1 MHFEHLVEINDFRIP
16 LLFRLDR
23 AQVWAGLMH
32 RVEDARPF
40 LPGLDECRIM
50 ARGEGTLERVL
61 RFGATEVRDRVSY
74 AVGDWVRFETTP
86 SEHHGGGVLIISIE
100 EPETDSLFLRFR
112 YETLF
117 ASGHEAE
124 DAAYGEF
131 LRQAYEAADI
141 DTVQVIR
148 MLAETADRPA
158 RH

>member
-1 MHFEHLVEINDFRIP
+1 MKFEHLVEINDFRIP
-16 LLFRLDR
+16 LLFRLNR

-40 LPGLDECRIM
+40 LPGLDECRIL
-50 ARGEGTLERVL
+50 ARSEGFVERLL
-61 RFGATEVRDRVSY
+61 RFGQTEMRDRVSF
-74 AVGDWVRFETTP
+74 AEAEWVRFETVP
-86 SEHHGGGVLIISIE
+86 SEHHGGGVLTISIE
-100 EPETDSLFLRFR
+100 EPEPGCLFLRFR

-141 DTVQVIR
+141 DTVQWIR
-148 MLAETADRPA
+148 SLAEAVA